1 MKFKEGDRVE
11 VIWRSELHQGVVAHI
26 SEITNE
32 LNIKPDFT
40 SQGTILFN
48 QNQVRKVKLVK
59 VPQFVADW
67 IKYCE
72 KHCWGL
78 VEALED
84 TYESSCMPEEVMDW
98 FEDCR
103 ENQEFFARAW
113 LDGYEVEQEPMYYIK
128 VIDSRFGY
136 INLNL
141 QTGAYSTSTDNDV
154 VGFKTKFTEKEIKE
168 LDGRYW
174 AFAVPVEEVNP
185 ELLGGQN
192 ETN

>member
-113 LDGYEVEQEPMYYIK
+113 LDGYEVEKEPLYYVRFFDGGLGFLNILKEFKREKPTRRWIAVEVAYITDYEQKEGYVVMGIK
-128 VIDSRFGY
+128 LDEDYGRGV
-136 INLNL
+136 
-141 QTGAYSTSTDNDV
+141 YS
-154 VGFKTKFTEKEIKE
+154 
-168 LDGRYW
+168 
-174 AFAVPVEEVNP
+174 
-185 ELLGGQN
+185 
-192 ETN
+192 